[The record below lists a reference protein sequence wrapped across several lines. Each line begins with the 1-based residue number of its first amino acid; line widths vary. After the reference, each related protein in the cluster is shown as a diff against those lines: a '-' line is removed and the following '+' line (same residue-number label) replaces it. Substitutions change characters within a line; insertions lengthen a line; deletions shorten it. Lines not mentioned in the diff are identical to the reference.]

1 MPNRK
6 KKPQTSRTA
15 PLLVLAIVILS
26 GIWAAEQMSAKGL
39 GPSWLQILFEAV
51 EPVQGLRVGLIAG
64 HSGSDSG
71 AVCPDGLT
79 EAEINLRV
87 AELVAEDL
95 GRRGMQA
102 EILEDFD
109 RRLSGYRADALVSI
123 HSDSCQVGFTGFKAA
138 NQEGGSEAS
147 VRLTTCLW
155 DEYEAVTG
163 LSRHPSTITLDMT
176 RYHAFREISSS
187 TPASIIELGFV
198 NTDRRLLT
206 EQPERAAR
214 GIVNGILCFLA
225 PPATPSP

>member
-26 GIWAAEQMSAKGL
+26 GIWVAEQMSAQGL
-39 GPSWLQILFEAV
+39 GPSWLQTLFEAV
-51 EPVQGLRVGLIAG
+51 EPDQGLQVGLIAG

-79 EAEINLRV
+79 EAEINLGV
-87 AELVAEDL
+87 AELVAEGL
-95 GRRGMQA
+95 GRRGIQA
-102 EILEDFD
+102 EILEEFD
-109 RRLSGYRADALVSI
+109 HRLSGYRADVLVSI
-123 HSDSCQVGFTGFKAA
+123 HSDSCQVDFSGFKVA

-147 VRLTTCLW
+147 GRLTTCLW
-155 DEYEAVTG
+155 DEYEAATG

-176 RYHAFREISSS
+176 RYHAFREISST
-187 TPASIIELGFV
+187 TPASIIELGFM
-198 NTDRRLLT
+198 NADRGLLT
-206 EQPERAAR
+206 GQPDRAAR

-225 PPATPSP
+225 PSATPSP

>member
-6 KKPQTSRTA
+6 KRPQSSRTV

-26 GIWAAEQMSAKGL
+26 GIWVAEQMSAQGL
-39 GPSWLQILFEAV
+39 GPSWLQTLFEAV
-51 EPVQGLRVGLIAG
+51 EPVHGLRVGLIAG

-79 EAEINLRV
+79 EAEVNLRV
-87 AELVAEDL
+87 AELVAEGL
-95 GRRGMQA
+95 GRRGMRA
-102 EILEDFD
+102 EVLEEFD

-123 HSDSCQVGFTGFKAA
+123 HSDSCQVDFSGFKVA

-163 LSRHPSTITLDMT
+163 LNRHPTTITLDMT
-176 RYHAFREISSS
+176 RYHAFREIASS
-187 TPASIIELGFV
+187 TPASIIELGFM
-198 NTDRRLLT
+198 NADRRLLT
-206 EQPERAAR
+206 WQPERAAR
-214 GIVNGILCFLA
+214 CIVNGILCFLA
-225 PPATPSP
+225 PPATPAP